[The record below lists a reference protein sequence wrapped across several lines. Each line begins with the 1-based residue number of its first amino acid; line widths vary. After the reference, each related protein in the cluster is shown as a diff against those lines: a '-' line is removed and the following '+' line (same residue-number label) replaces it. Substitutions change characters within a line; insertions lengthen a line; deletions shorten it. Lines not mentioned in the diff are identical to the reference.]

1 MILAD
6 TGRAV
11 SRTAGSAG
19 RREPLAIPMPEITL
33 IDHKRSKSGLQRAAS
48 PPDGGGARTRLQT
61 AIRLAGAT
69 LFGQDRDLRYT
80 WIENPMPHFGSGE
93 VIGKTDEEVL
103 NAATAAVVVPVKRAV
118 LESGKAQRVEYRE
131 DVDDD
136 SLWFDLRIEPET
148 GADGAVNGLTCA
160 CIDITERLRWEEHQ
174 RILLLELAHRSKNLL
189 AVVQSLANQSG
200 KNAGSVEEFKRRFF
214 GRLHSLS
221 RAHEILSDYNW
232 RGAGLR
238 ELIRSQVLMY
248 AGDAVSRIRYEGP
261 PVYLRPNAAQHVGL
275 ALHELT
281 TNALKHGALKGA
293 RGDVEISWSLSE
305 PPDSDAP
312 PGLTLQW
319 SETQDKPVDLP
330 PVRNFGRILLE
341 SVVPA
346 AVTGQSCLEMG
357 PGGILYRLDIRSDEL
372 VERPGTQA

>member
-1 MILAD
+1 MSEGEQSEPHLDRPDAMSDSHGAGLA
-6 TGRAV
+6 
-11 SRTAGSAG
+11 
-19 RREPLAIPMPEITL
+19 
-33 IDHKRSKSGLQRAAS
+33 
-48 PPDGGGARTRLQT
+48 RLQT

-69 LFGQDRDLRYT
+69 LSGQDRELRYC
-80 WIENPMPHFGSGE
+80 WVENPMPQFGSAD
-93 VIGKTDEEVL
+93 VAGKTDEEVL
-103 NAATAAVVVPVKRAV
+103 QPATAAVVVPVKRRV
-118 LESGKAQRVEYRE
+118 LESGVPQQVEYRE
-131 DVDDD
+131 LVGGDV
-136 SLWFDLRIEPET
+136 LWFDLRIEPELD
-148 GADGAVNGLTCA
+148 ADGAVNGLTSA

-189 AVVQSLANQSG
+189 AVVQSLANQTG
-200 KNAGSVEEFKRRFF
+200 KNAASIDEFKRRFF

-248 AGDAVSRIRYEGP
+248 VGDAVDRISYEGP

-281 TNALKHGALKGA
+281 TNALKHGALKGSQ
-293 RGDVEISWSLSE
+293 GEVEISWMLSE
-305 PPDSDAP
+305 PAGGDGP

-319 SETQDKPVDLP
+319 SESQDKPPGLP
-330 PVRNFGRILLE
+330 PVRRFGRILLE

-357 PGGILYRLDIRSDEL
+357 QGGILYRLNIRSDEL
-372 VERPGTQA
+372 VERPGSHTPN

>member
-1 MILAD
+1 MQALRSMLAGAGPTVGAGGTPETTVSED
-6 TGRAV
+6 TQ
-11 SRTAGSAG
+11 
-19 RREPLAIPMPEITL
+19 
-33 IDHKRSKSGLQRAAS
+33 SKTELNRPGAA
-48 PPDGGGARTRLQT
+48 PDGGGSGRTRMQS

-80 WIENPMPHFGSGE
+80 WIENPMPQFGSGE
-93 VIGKTDEEVL
+93 VVGKADEEL
-103 NAATAAVVVPVKRAV
+103 LDPATAAVVEPVKRTV
-118 LESGKAQRVEYRE
+118 IENGMPQRVEYCE
-131 DVDDD
+131 HVDGEP
-136 SLWFDLRIEPET
+136 LWFDLRIEPEF
-148 GADGAVNGLTCA
+148 GADGNVAGLTCA

-200 KNAGSVEEFKRRFF
+200 KNAASVEEFKRRFF

-221 RAHEILSDYNW
+221 RAHEILSDQNW

-238 ELIRSQVLMY
+238 ELIRSQVLIY
-248 AGDAVSRIRYEGP
+248 VGDAVDRIRYEGP

-281 TNALKHGALKGA
+281 TNAMKYGALKGA
-293 RGDVEISWSLSE
+293 SGEVEISWMLSE
-305 PPDSDAP
+305 PADGDLP

-319 SETQDKPVDLP
+319 CETQDKPVALP

-341 SVVPA
+341 TVVPA
-346 AVTGQSCLEMG
+346 AVTGQSRLEMG
-357 PGGILYRLDIRSDEL
+357 PGGILYRLEIRSDEL
-372 VERPGTQA
+372 VERPGMQAASPS

>member
-1 MILAD
+1 MSE
-6 TGRAV
+6 V
-11 SRTAGSAG
+11 
-19 RREPLAIPMPEITL
+19 E
-33 IDHKRSKSGLQRAAS
+33 RSKSVRNRPECGPEGADSRAAHL
-48 PPDGGGARTRLQT
+48 PT

-69 LFGQDRDLRYT
+69 LFGQDRNLRYT
-80 WIENPMPHFGSGE
+80 WVENPMPQFGSGE
-93 VIGKTDEEVL
+93 VVGRTDEEVL
-103 NAATAAVVVPVKRAV
+103 DPATAAVVVPVKRAV
-118 LESGKAQRVEYRE
+118 LETGKSQRVEYRDE
-131 DVDDD
+131 VAGE
-136 SLWFDLRIEPET
+136 SLWFDLRIEPER
-148 GADGAVNGLTCA
+148 DGDGKVLGLTCA

-200 KNAGSVEEFKRRFF
+200 KNAASVEEFKRRFF

-248 AGDAVSRIRYEGP
+248 VGDAIGRIRYEGP

-281 TNALKHGALKGA
+281 TNALNYGALRSLAGE
-293 RGDVEISWSLSE
+293 VEISWMLSE
-305 PPDSDAP
+305 PDGGDGL

-319 SETQDKPVDLP
+319 AETQEHPAALP
-330 PVRNFGRILLE
+330 PVRRFGRVLLE
-341 SVVPA
+341 TVVPA
-346 AVTGQSCLEMG
+346 AVTGQSRLEMG
-357 PGGILYRLDIRSDEL
+357 PRGILYRLDIRSDEL
-372 VERPGTQA
+372 VERPTAQAAAS

>member
-1 MILAD
+1 MTVSKDKPNRKKRPLSPPSGGG
-6 TGRAV
+6 TGR
-11 SRTAGSAG
+11 S
-19 RREPLAIPMPEITL
+19 
-33 IDHKRSKSGLQRAAS
+33 
-48 PPDGGGARTRLQT
+48 RLQT

-69 LFGQDRDLRYT
+69 LYAQDRDLRYT
-80 WIENPMPHFGSGE
+80 WVENPMPRFGGAD
-93 VIGKTDEEVL
+93 VAGKTDEEVL
-103 NAATAAVVVPVKRAV
+103 SPAASAVVVPVKRSV
-118 LESGKAQRVEYRE
+118 LESGVPQRVEYRE
-131 DVDDD
+131 HVDGEP
-136 SLWFDLRIEPET
+136 LWFDLRIEPEL
-148 GADGAVNGLTCA
+148 GADGTVAGLTCA
-160 CIDITERLRWEEHQ
+160 CIDITERMRWEEHQ

-200 KNAGSVEEFKRRFF
+200 KNAASVEEFERRFF

-248 AGDAVSRIRYEGP
+248 VGDAVDRIRYEGP

-281 TNALKHGALKGA
+281 TNALKHGALRGS
-293 RGDVEISWSLSE
+293 RGDVEISWALTE
-305 PPDSDAP
+305 PPDGDVLPS
-312 PGLTLQW
+312 LTLQW
-319 SETQDKPVDLP
+319 AESQEEPVELP

-346 AVTGQSCLEMG
+346 SVTGQSCLEMG
-357 PGGILYRLDIRSDEL
+357 PSGILYRLQIRSDEL
-372 VERPGTQA
+372 VERPGVQVSSPS

>member
-1 MILAD
+1 VAH
-6 TGRAV
+6 V
-11 SRTAGSAG
+11 
-19 RREPLAIPMPEITL
+19 P
-33 IDHKRSKSGLQRAAS
+33 
-48 PPDGGGARTRLQT
+48 T

-80 WIENPMPHFGSGE
+80 WIENPMPQFGSGE
-93 VIGKTDEEVL
+93 VVGKTDEEVL
-103 NAATAAVVVPVKRAV
+103 DPATAAVVVPVKRAV
-118 LESGKAQRVEYRE
+118 LETGEAQRVEFRE
-131 DVDDD
+131 KVGGEL
-136 SLWFDLRIEPET
+136 LWFDLRIEPEL
-148 GADGAVNGLTCA
+148 DGKGKVRGLTCA

-200 KNAGSVEEFKRRFF
+200 KNAASVEEFKRRFF

-248 AGDAVSRIRYEGP
+248 VGDAIGRIRYEGP

-281 TNALKHGALKGA
+281 TNALKYGALRNLNGE
-293 RGDVEISWSLSE
+293 VEISWMLSE
-305 PPDSDAP
+305 PDGGGDAL
-312 PGLTLQW
+312 PGLTLHW
-319 SETQDKPVDLP
+319 AETQDHPAELP
-330 PVRNFGRILLE
+330 PVRRFGRVLLE
-341 SVVPA
+341 TVVPA
-346 AVTGQSCLEMG
+346 AVTGQSHLEMG
-357 PGGILYRLDIRSDEL
+357 PRGILYRLDIRSDEL
-372 VERPGTQA
+372 VERPAAQASLS

>member
-1 MILAD
+1 MPASKRGV
-6 TGRAV
+6 TGQ
-11 SRTAGSAG
+11 SRV
-19 RREPLAIPMPEITL
+19 
-33 IDHKRSKSGLQRAAS
+33 
-48 PPDGGGARTRLQT
+48 QT

-69 LFGQDRDLRYT
+69 LSGQDLDLRYA
-80 WIENPMPHFGSGE
+80 WVENPVPQFGSAAVVGQ
-93 VIGKTDEEVL
+93 TDEEVL
-103 NAATAAVVVPVKRAV
+103 NPATAAVVTPVKRAV
-118 LESGKAQRVEYRE
+118 LESGMPQRVEYRE
-131 DVDDD
+131 YRGEEPQ
-136 SLWFDLRIEPET
+136 WFDLRIEPEF
-148 GADGAVNGLTCA
+148 GPDGSVDGLTCA

-189 AVVQSLANQSG
+189 AVVQSLANQTG
-200 KNAGSVEEFKRRFF
+200 KNAASVDEFKRRFF

-248 AGDAVSRIRYEGP
+248 VGDAVGRIRYEGP

-281 TNALKHGALKGA
+281 TNALKHGALKGS
-293 RGDVEISWSLSE
+293 RGDVEISWMLSE
-305 PPDSDAP
+305 PADSDGP

-319 SETQDKPVDLP
+319 IETQDKAIDLP
-330 PVRNFGRILLE
+330 PVRSFGRILLE

-346 AVTGQSCLEMG
+346 AVTGQSRLEMG
-357 PGGILYRLDIRSDEL
+357 PGGILYRLQIRSDEL
-372 VERPGTQA
+372 VERPGVPATMPT

>member
-1 MILAD
+1 LSRVKTGKFE
-6 TGRAV
+6 TGRA
-11 SRTAGSAG
+11 
-19 RREPLAIPMPEITL
+19 
-33 IDHKRSKSGLQRAAS
+33 AA
-48 PPDGGGARTRLQT
+48 PANGGGATSARLRT
-61 AIRLAGAT
+61 AISLAGAT

-80 WIENPMPHFGSGE
+80 WIENPMPQFGSNRCGVGD
-93 VIGKTDEEVL
+93 VIGKTDEDVL
-103 NAATAAVVVPVKRAV
+103 DPAIAAVVVPVKRAV
-118 LESGKAQRVEYRE
+118 LDSGEAQRVEYRE
-131 DVDDD
+131 TMGDEQ
-136 SLWFDLRIEPET
+136 LWFDLRIVPER
-148 GADGAVNGLTCA
+148 GPDGAVTGLTCA
-160 CIDITERLRWEEHQ
+160 CLDITERLRWEEHQ

-200 KNAGSVEEFKRRFF
+200 KNAVSVEEFKRRFF

-248 AGDAVSRIRYEGP
+248 AGDAVERISYEGP

-293 RGDVEISWSLSE
+293 EGEVEISWGLSE
-305 PPDSDAP
+305 PADSDDP
-312 PGLTLQW
+312 PGLTLEW
-319 SETQDKPVDLP
+319 VESQDKPVDLP
-330 PVRNFGRILLE
+330 PVRNFGRVLLE
-341 SVVPA
+341 TVVPA

-357 PGGILYRLDIRSDEL
+357 PDGILYRLEIRSDEL
-372 VERPGTQA
+372 VDRPVAQSRP

>member
-1 MILAD
+1 LSK
-6 TGRAV
+6 V
-11 SRTAGSAG
+11 KAG
-19 RREPLAIPMPEITL
+19 RLETSRP
-33 IDHKRSKSGLQRAAS
+33 AA
-48 PPDGGGARTRLQT
+48 PAQGGGATSARLRT
-61 AIRLAGAT
+61 AISLAGAT

-80 WIENPMPHFGSGE
+80 WIENPMPQFGSNRCGVSD
-93 VIGKTDEEVL
+93 VIGKTDEDVL
-103 NAATAAVVVPVKRAV
+103 HPATAAVVVPAKRAV
-118 LESGKAQRVEYRE
+118 LDSGEAQRVEYRE
-131 DVDDD
+131 MVGGEL
-136 SLWFDLRIEPET
+136 LWFDLRIVPET
-148 GADGAVNGLTCA
+148 APDGSVIGVTCA
-160 CIDITERLRWEEHQ
+160 CLDITERLRWEEHQ

-200 KNAGSVEEFKRRFF
+200 KNAVSVEEFKRRFF

-248 AGDAVSRIRYEGP
+248 AGDAVERIRYEGP

-281 TNALKHGALKGA
+281 TNALKHGALRGA
-293 RGDVEISWSLSE
+293 EGEVEISWSLSE
-305 PPDSDAP
+305 PPDGDDP

-319 SETQDKPVDLP
+319 VESQDKPVDLP
-330 PVRNFGRILLE
+330 SVRNFGRILLE
-341 SVVPA
+341 TVVPA

-357 PGGILYRLDIRSDEL
+357 PDGILYRLDIRSDEL
-372 VERPGTQA
+372 VDRPGAHSAH

>member
-1 MILAD
+1 MTHD
-6 TGRAV
+6 RHTMV
-11 SRTAGSAG
+11 EQS
-19 RREPLAIPMPEITL
+19 
-33 IDHKRSKSGLQRAAS
+33 
-48 PPDGGGARTRLQT
+48 GGAGVALHT
-61 AIRLAGAT
+61 AIKLAGAT

-80 WIENPMPHFGSGE
+80 WIENPMPQFGSRD
-93 VIGKTDEEVL
+93 VAGKTDDEVL
-103 NAATAAVVVPVKRAV
+103 APATAAVVVPVKRAV
-118 LESGKAQRVEYRE
+118 LETGEPRRVEYRQTVGGE
-131 DVDDD
+131 A
-136 SLWFDLRIEPET
+136 LWFDLRIEPEV
-148 GADGAVNGLTCA
+148 GPDGEVKGLACA

-189 AVVQSLANQSG
+189 AVVQSLANQTG
-200 KNAGSVEEFKRRFF
+200 KNAASVGEFKRRFF

-248 AGDAVSRIRYEGP
+248 VGDAVERISYEGP

-293 RGDVEISWSLSE
+293 SGDVEISWMLSE
-305 PPDSDAP
+305 PANSEDP

-319 SETQDKPVDLP
+319 VESQDRPIDLP
-330 PVRNFGRILLE
+330 PVRSFGRILLE

-346 AVTGQSCLEMG
+346 AVTGQSCLKMG
-357 PGGILYRLDIRSDEL
+357 PDGIMYRLEIRSDEL
-372 VERPGTQA
+372 VERPGLQAIFPARA

>member
-1 MILAD
+1 VL
-6 TGRAV
+6 
-11 SRTAGSAG
+11 
-19 RREPLAIPMPEITL
+19 
-33 IDHKRSKSGLQRAAS
+33 RS
-48 PPDGGGARTRLQT
+48 
-61 AIRLAGAT
+61 
-69 LFGQDRDLRYT
+69 
-80 WIENPMPHFGSGE
+80 
-93 VIGKTDEEVL
+93 
-103 NAATAAVVVPVKRAV
+103 ATAAVVVPVKRAV
-118 LESGKAQRVEYRE
+118 LETGIPQQVEYRE
-131 DVDDD
+131 SVGEEV
-136 SLWFDLRIEPET
+136 LWFDLRIEPERD
-148 GADGAVNGLTCA
+148 ADGTVKGLTSA

-189 AVVQSLANQSG
+189 AVVQSLANQTG
-200 KNAGSVEEFKRRFF
+200 KNAASIEEFKRRFF

-248 AGDAVSRIRYEGP
+248 VGDAVDRISYEGP

-281 TNALKHGALKGA
+281 TNALKHGALKGSK
-293 RGDVEISWSLSE
+293 GEVEISWMLSE
-305 PPDSDAP
+305 PDGSDGP

-319 SETQDKPVDLP
+319 SESQDKPPRLP
-330 PVRNFGRILLE
+330 PVRRFGRILLE

-357 PGGILYRLDIRSDEL
+357 EGGILYRLDIRSDEL
-372 VERPGTQA
+372 VERPGSHSAM